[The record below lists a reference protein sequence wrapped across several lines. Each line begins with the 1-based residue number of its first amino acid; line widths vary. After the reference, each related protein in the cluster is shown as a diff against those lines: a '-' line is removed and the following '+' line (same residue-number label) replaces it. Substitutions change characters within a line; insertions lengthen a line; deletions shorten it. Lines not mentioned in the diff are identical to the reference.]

1 MQLGKRTISK
11 LSALF
16 LTAGAV
22 AGCSH
27 MPDADNLNPSL
38 QVNTVT
44 PTKGSGTVTPPPEA
58 KTKAADTEADVPVC
72 GEGWKIASPFQ
83 WTCRVKM

>member
-16 LTAGAV
+16 FALGA

-27 MPDADNLNPSL
+27 MPNADNLNPSL

-44 PTKGSGTVTPPPEA
+44 PNKGSGTVPQAPNNAQTNA
-58 KTKAADTEADVPVC
+58 DADTNEPTC
-72 GEGWKIASPFQ
+72 GQGWKISSPFE
-83 WTCRVKM
+83 WSCRLKM